1 MDTIKYRNYKDLIE
15 AEEIKKRWK
24 EYTEERY
31 KNDLNELDY
40 YNGVV
45 SYPEPDILAWKS
57 RGPYEA
63 LLLIKLL
70 KAMKFQQNY
79 LNP

>member
-1 MDTIKYRNYKDLIE
+1 MGTIKDKNGKDLVDT
-15 AEEIKKRWK
+15 EEIKKRWK
-24 EYTEERY
+24 EYTEELY

-57 RGPYEA
+57 RGPYKA

-70 KAMKFQQNY
+70 NAMKFQQNY

>member
-1 MDTIKYRNYKDLIE
+1 MGTIKDKNGKDLVDT
-15 AEEIKKRWK
+15 EEIKKRWK

-45 SYPEPDILAWKS
+45 SYPEPDILECKVKGS
-57 RGPYEA
+57 
-63 LLLIKLL
+63 
-70 KAMKFQQNY
+70 
-79 LNP
+79 